1 MLVERWSD
9 TVLGS
14 FVCKIVILAVLIYP
28 KLLKEAMYG
37 ATVGEIMVF
46 QIHRRRLKSRRI
58 KCGCH
63 LKHISKTI
71 WRIICH
77 RDHTMLSHKISIN
90 RSRLGA
96 MKTKPSS
103 GNKQISRAR
112 RFSVRAEAIK
122 MPSTV
127 SKISSLSMH
136 GAKPC
141 ACNKLSITR
150 PKKNPKKNLFFSLSR
165 AHTISSILPSHIN
178 KLL

>member
-1 MLVERWSD
+1 MLVERRSD

-96 MKTKPSS
+96 KKTKPSS

-127 SKISSLSMH
+127 SKMSSLSIH

-150 PKKNPKKNLFFSLSR
+150 QQKRNSCLLSLSR
-165 AHTISSILPSHIN
+165 THYLFYSPVAP
-178 KLL
+178 K